1 MKAAA
6 LQGRPGHRRVY
17 HLAVYLLSQLLS
29 QATNV
34 VRGLIVPNLLGPANY
49 GLIAT
54 VNAVDRY
61 TPYVSGG
68 SHYYVLNRLPVVDDE
83 TRRERALGT
92 IFTFTLAT
100 SAVSAV
106 ILLVAAYMQADS
118 RGLTIAYGVATL
130 ALSPLA
136 SGLWRLHASVLR
148 VDERIPLLT
157 RLTNAQS
164 LVASALIVGLTYAWG
179 LVGTFTAQLLASV
192 FVLGLVT
199 VASPY
204 RLRPGWDWRLLR
216 EVLVF
221 AIPVFFVSGL
231 LLTVIDTTEVFVL
244 AHLLGPA
251 AVGMYAWGVGIAA
264 ILLMWTNGLTTV
276 YSTPVVK
283 AVHADTVSGGQE
295 GARVFL
301 RLLVANSLVF
311 VSLSMM
317 AYVFL
322 PVVVRLL
329 FPGFESALG
338 AARLLVVSVYYENI
352 STLGLFVLT
361 AQKRFNTYLVGLA
374 ILVVVLLPLLWWLSP
389 RGILWIALLAI
400 ARRLAKA
407 HMVMHIGLRRAF
419 DRPATYWMF
428 CGAIYALGLL
438 PLGAGWLFD
447 LADLELTRQ
456 NFVEFVPQIAAT
468 LSVLGLV
475 IAGTL
480 YVLHRRFRVLE
491 ALWHA

>member
-1 MKAAA
+1 MVVA
-6 LQGRPGHRRVY
+6 LRGLVAHRRVY

-29 QATNV
+29 QATNL
-34 VRGLIVPNLLGPANY
+34 VRGLIVPNLLGPASY

-54 VNAVDRY
+54 INALDRY

-83 TRRERALGT
+83 VRRERALQT
-92 IFTFTLAT
+92 IFTFTLLT
-100 SAVSAV
+100 SAVSAL
-106 ILLVAAYMQADS
+106 ILLASAYMQSDS
-118 RGLTIAYGVATL
+118 RGLTVAYGVATL

-164 LVASALIVGLTYAWG
+164 LVSSALIVGLTYAWG

-204 RLRPGWDWRLLR
+204 RFRPGWDWRLLR
-216 EVLVF
+216 EVLAF
-221 AIPVFFVSGL
+221 AIPVFFVSGM
-231 LLTVIDTTEVFVL
+231 LLTVIDTAEVFVL
-244 AHLLGPA
+244 AHLLGTSAVGLYSWGVSIA
-251 AVGMYAWGVGIAA
+251 AV
-264 ILLMWTNGLTTV
+264 LLMWTNGLTTV

-283 AVHADTVSGGQE
+283 AVHADTVSGGRD
-295 GARVFL
+295 GVRVFA

-311 VSLSMM
+311 VSLSVM

-322 PVVVRLL
+322 PVIVRLL
-329 FPGFESALG
+329 FPAFESALG
-338 AARLLVVSVYYENI
+338 AARLLIISVYYENI
-352 STLGLFVLT
+352 SVLGLFVLT

-374 ILVVVLLPLLWWLSP
+374 LLVLVLLPLLWWLAP
-389 RGILWIALLAI
+389 RGIQWIALLAI
-400 ARRLAKA
+400 ARRLGKA

-419 DRPATYWMF
+419 DRPAPYWMF
-428 CGAIYALGLL
+428 CGAIYLLGLL
-438 PLGAGWLFD
+438 PLGVGWLLD
-447 LADLELTRQ
+447 PADLVLTRQ
-456 NFVEFVPQIAAT
+456 NFIEFVPQIAAT
-468 LSVLGLV
+468 FSVLGLV
-475 IAGTL
+475 ILGTL
-480 YVLHRRFRVLE
+480 YGLHRRFRVLE
-491 ALWHA
+491 ALWRA